1 MTGPENTAIVIGLAK
16 KKGVLIIA
24 EQNWGG
30 VKKVHEC
37 EMDPAGLLSGEMMF
51 YRPG

>member
-1 MTGPENTAIVIGLAK
+1 VIGLAK

-24 EQNWGG
+24 GQNWGS

-37 EMDPAGLLSGEMMF
+37 EMDRAGLQSGEMMF
-51 YRPG
+51 YRPE

>member
-1 MTGPENTAIVIGLAK
+1 MLCLLRSTCL
-16 KKGVLIIA
+16 LIIA

-37 EMDPAGLLSGEMMF
+37 ECEFNPAGLLSGEMMF
-51 YRPG
+51 YRPE